1 MDMMGKEI
9 LARIFRPRDWERME
23 DGSIALYERR
33 VERDWSWVENT
44 WIILREGK
52 SQEFNL
58 SHRIYSANE
67 LATLLK
73 TVGFERVQ
81 AYGWLDGS
89 PYDHQA
95 RRLVMVG
102 QRRKENR

>member
-1 MDMMGKEI
+1 
-9 LARIFRPRDWERME
+9 ME

-52 SQEFNL
+52 SQEFKL
-58 SHRIYSANE
+58 GHRIYSASE
-67 LATLLK
+67 LRALLEG
-73 TVGFERVQ
+73 VGFERVQ

-89 PYDHQA
+89 PYDHKA
-95 RRLVMVG
+95 RRLVMIG
-102 QRRKENR
+102 QRRKEN